1 MNRFFI
7 EKEQVDGDR
16 AIVYGEDAKHI
27 STVLRLKQGEQVVLC
42 DGEGTDYQARIAR
55 VEKDRIALDLLSSC
69 VCEAEPSTKVA
80 LFQGLPKAGK
90 LESIIQKSVELG
102 ATEIVPFAAKRSV
115 VRLTKKEFSGKL
127 ERYRRVA
134 YEAAKQS
141 GRGTVPD
148 VEGLADVAEI
158 DPTAFDLFLIP
169 YEQERETTL
178 KEALRSAGRPK
189 TVGVA
194 IGPEGG
200 FDQEEAELL
209 KQKGAVC
216 VTLGRRILRTET
228 AGPAVLAMLLYELE
242 GDA

>member
-7 EKEQVDGDR
+7 EKEQIDGDR
-16 AIVYGEDAKHI
+16 AVVYGEDAKHI
-27 STVLRLKQGEQVVLC
+27 STVLRLKQGGQIVLC

-69 VCEAEPSTKVA
+69 ASEAEPRTKVT

-102 ATEIVPFAAKRSV
+102 VAEIVPFAAKRSV
-115 VRLTKKEFSGKL
+115 VRLSKKEFSGKL

-141 GRGTVPD
+141 GRGTVPG
-148 VEGLADVAEI
+148 VSGLADISEI
-158 DPTAFDLFLIP
+158 DPISFELFLLP
-169 YEQERETTL
+169 YEQERGTTL
-178 KEALRSAGRPK
+178 KEAIRSAGRPK
-189 TVGVA
+189 TIGVS

-200 FDQEEAELL
+200 FEPEEAELL

-216 VTLGRRILRTET
+216 VTLSRRILRTET

>member
-7 EKEQVDGDR
+7 EKEQIDGDW

-55 VEKDRIALDLLSSC
+55 VEKDRIAFDLLSSC
-69 VCEAEPSTKVA
+69 ACEAEPSTKVT

-127 ERYRRVA
+127 ERYQRVA

-148 VEGLADVAEI
+148 VEGLADVPEI
-158 DPTAFDLFLIP
+158 DPAAFDLFLMP

-178 KEALRSAGRPK
+178 KEAFRSAGRPK

-200 FDQEEAELL
+200 FDPEEAELL